1 MKWIR
6 RISITLFVIFFI
18 GFVSRNLFFN
28 PYKIPS
34 SSMMPTLLRGDYIW
48 VARYAYGLRVPL
60 TQFWFYEGEGPE
72 RGDVI
77 VFKDPK
83 GSSVDYVKRVVGL
96 PGDVVRIDEGLLYL
110 NGAPVSVKD
119 LLIEKSSPDD
129 PCQAQLKNKEATNAF
144 LLPIPYF
151 RKHKEYQ
158 IQEEVFPQTTHLIQ
172 RLKRREKQKDE
183 KDVLEVTVPEGH
195 YFVLG
200 DNRDMALDS
209 RDWGVVPRENIM
221 GKATSIW
228 LSINKDRTKCKSP
241 FSEKGS
247 EVLRWYRMRR
257 KIL

>member
-1 MKWIR
+1 
-6 RISITLFVIFFI
+6 
-18 GFVSRNLFFN
+18 
-28 PYKIPS
+28 
-34 SSMMPTLLRGDYIW
+34 
-48 VARYAYGLRVPL
+48 
-60 TQFWFYEGEGPE
+60 
-72 RGDVI
+72 
-77 VFKDPK
+77 
-83 GSSVDYVKRVVGL
+83 
-96 PGDVVRIDEGLLYL
+96 
-110 NGAPVSVKD
+110 
-119 LLIEKSSPDD
+119 
-129 PCQAQLKNKEATNAF
+129 
-144 LLPIPYF
+144 
-151 RKHKEYQ
+151 YQ